1 MGLSKKTFFYSMAL
15 AVVMVAFV
23 VGYFVFMLPSL
34 YVDYVMESNLDS
46 VVDIQKGY
54 RQSRTYEDLSVKN
67 PSAVYSLEIPK
78 EGREFYLAGKFFK
91 MTVKVRD
98 EELQG
103 LFDRMRAMVKG
114 IESLKEEE
122 IREYKEEDFFHIWK
136 ELKEKFSEKDLFS
149 EDFPVEI
156 QVEAKGGDGVYREE
170 YFKFHRISDDL
181 FVYEAGVSDGNFSYT
196 TYIAMGQEED
206 AYIFTVLPTM
216 TPRMEEITPVV
227 MGSLPMIIAVVFL
240 LVLLS
245 SHYFSGKIVKPI
257 IRLADYAESAK
268 QMEGFDSHGFVSDS
282 HDEIGALGE
291 TLNELYEKL
300 HASYRE
306 LEGKNRMLEEKNQR
320 QEVFLRAASHQ
331 LKTPIAAALL
341 LVEGMRNEIGKYK
354 DVKAYLPEVKKQLLS
369 MQKIVEDM
377 LQLNYQAENR
387 EREMVS
393 VDELVR
399 ETLKSYGVQ
408 TEAKRFAVEF
418 KGSGTA
424 LTDRELMK
432 KVIDNL
438 ISNGVQYTPEGE
450 RIEIEVEGGNLRI
463 RNYGVVIEEKLL
475 PNIFE
480 PFVSSMDGR
489 GKGLGLY
496 VAAYYSKI
504 LGLEL
509 TVENIENG
517 VQSVLKFKSE
527 QEIMEI

>member
-1 MGLSKKTFFYSMAL
+1 
-15 AVVMVAFV
+15 
-23 VGYFVFMLPSL
+23 
-34 YVDYVMESNLDS
+34 
-46 VVDIQKGY
+46 
-54 RQSRTYEDLSVKN
+54 
-67 PSAVYSLEIPK
+67 
-78 EGREFYLAGKFFK
+78 
-91 MTVKVRD
+91 
-98 EELQG
+98 
-103 LFDRMRAMVKG
+103 
-114 IESLKEEE
+114 
-122 IREYKEEDFFHIWK
+122 
-136 ELKEKFSEKDLFS
+136 
-149 EDFPVEI
+149 
-156 QVEAKGGDGVYREE
+156 
-170 YFKFHRISDDL
+170 
-181 FVYEAGVSDGNFSYT
+181 
-196 TYIAMGQEED
+196 
-206 AYIFTVLPTM
+206 
-216 TPRMEEITPVV
+216 
-227 MGSLPMIIAVVFL
+227 MIIAVVFL

-527 QEIMEI
+527 QEIMEL